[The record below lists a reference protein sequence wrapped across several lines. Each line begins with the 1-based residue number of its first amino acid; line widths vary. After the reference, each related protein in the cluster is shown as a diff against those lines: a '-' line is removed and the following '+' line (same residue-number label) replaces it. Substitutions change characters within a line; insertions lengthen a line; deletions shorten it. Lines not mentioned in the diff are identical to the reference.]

1 MRKRLLALLA
11 VAAIGFAGK
20 AEAQS
25 VLVPTVQTG
34 FLIGPVGGVNMVAYN
49 TDAFPVL
56 NSEKTCFTAQ
66 NGSDIAPW
74 GGLTFEY
81 PLGNANELENFIIV
95 EALYDS
101 KSSKFTNQSGANPST
116 PTKKNGV
123 EAPGTVSTSLTAALN
138 YLDIHLAY
146 KYNFTPGPSPV
157 GPGLQVG
164 PSIGIKMTSTLNKTV
179 NVSASSG
186 NAASPIASASVSG

>member
-95 EALYDS
+95 EGVRHIMD
-101 KSSKFTNQSGANPST
+101 KQNP
-116 PTKKNGV
+116 V
-123 EAPGTVSTSLTAALN
+123 VLAEELN
-138 YLDIHLAY
+138 SFLLPNERVDWKA
-146 KYNFTPGPSPV
+146 KG
-157 GPGLQVG
+157 
-164 PSIGIKMTSTLNKTV
+164 
-179 NVSASSG
+179 
-186 NAASPIASASVSG
+186 